1 MEFPVFICPTNNCFV
16 NYHGDQAALSGRVT
30 LSCASYTAERH
41 TRFSLT
47 IKESPMRKNIRL
59 IGFAIVVFIAG
70 FAVGQLVDAT
80 STVSAAANPVFEL
93 RTYTTLEG
101 KLPNLL
107 ARFRDHTMGI
117 FEKHGMTNVGY
128 WVPQDSPGS
137 DDTLIYI
144 LSHDSREAA
153 QKSWSDFGD
162 DPEWDRVAEESQ
174 VNGRIVSGVERVFM
188 DSTDFS
194 PMK

>member
-1 MEFPVFICPTNNCFV
+1 
-16 NYHGDQAALSGRVT
+16 
-30 LSCASYTAERH
+30 
-41 TRFSLT
+41 
-47 IKESPMRKNIRL
+47 MRKDIRL

>member
-1 MEFPVFICPTNNCFV
+1 
-16 NYHGDQAALSGRVT
+16 
-30 LSCASYTAERH
+30 
-41 TRFSLT
+41 
-47 IKESPMRKNIRL
+47 MR
-59 IGFAIVVFIAG
+59 
-70 FAVGQLVDAT
+70 
-80 STVSAAANPVFEL
+80 
-93 RTYTTLEG
+93 
-101 KLPNLL
+101 
-107 ARFRDHTMGI
+107 I

-144 LSHDSREAA
+144 LSHESREAA
-153 QKSWSDFGD
+153 EQSWSDFGD

-174 VNGRIVSGVERVFM
+174 VNGRILTSVERVFM

>member
-1 MEFPVFICPTNNCFV
+1 MT
-16 NYHGDQAALSGRVT
+16 
-30 LSCASYTAERH
+30 
-41 TRFSLT
+41 
-47 IKESPMRKNIRL
+47 KNIRF
-59 IGFAIVVFIAG
+59 IGVAVVVFIAG
-70 FAVGQLVDAT
+70 FAAGQLVDAT
-80 STVSAAANPVFEL
+80 ATVSAAANPVFEL
-93 RTYTTLEG
+93 RTYTTPDG
-101 KLPNLL
+101 KLPNLM
-107 ARFRDHTMGI
+107 ARFRDHTMRI

-144 LSHDSREAA
+144 LSHESREAA
-153 QKSWSDFGD
+153 EQSWSDFGA

-174 VNGRIVSGVERVFM
+174 VNGRILTRVARVFM

>member
-1 MEFPVFICPTNNCFV
+1 MT
-16 NYHGDQAALSGRVT
+16 
-30 LSCASYTAERH
+30 
-41 TRFSLT
+41 
-47 IKESPMRKNIRL
+47 KNIRF
-59 IGFAIVVFIAG
+59 IGFAVVVFIAG
-70 FAVGQLVDAT
+70 FTAGQLVDAT
-80 STVSAAANPVFEL
+80 ATVSAAANPVFEL
-93 RTYTTLEG
+93 RTYTTPDG
-101 KLPNLL
+101 KLPNLM
-107 ARFRDHTMGI
+107 ARFRDHTMRI

-144 LSHDSREAA
+144 LSHESREAA
-153 QKSWSDFGD
+153 EQSWSDFGA

-174 VNGRIVSGVERVFM
+174 VNGRILTSVERVFM

>member
-1 MEFPVFICPTNNCFV
+1 
-16 NYHGDQAALSGRVT
+16 
-30 LSCASYTAERH
+30 
-41 TRFSLT
+41 
-47 IKESPMRKNIRL
+47 MRKNIRF

-80 STVSAAANPVFEL
+80 STVSAAATPVFEL

>member
-1 MEFPVFICPTNNCFV
+1 M
-16 NYHGDQAALSGRVT
+16 A
-30 LSCASYTAERH
+30 
-41 TRFSLT
+41 
-47 IKESPMRKNIRL
+47 KNIRF
-59 IGFAIVVFIAG
+59 IGFAVVVFIVG
-70 FAVGQLVDAT
+70 FAAGQLVDTTA
-80 STVSAAANPVFEL
+80 TVSAAANPVFEL
-93 RTYTTLEG
+93 RTYTTPDG
-101 KLPNLL
+101 KLPNLM
-107 ARFRDHTMGI
+107 ARFRDHTMRI

-144 LSHDSREAA
+144 LSHESREAA
-153 QKSWSDFGD
+153 EQSWSDFGD

-174 VNGRIVSGVERVFM
+174 VNGRILTSVERVFM

>member
-1 MEFPVFICPTNNCFV
+1 
-16 NYHGDQAALSGRVT
+16 
-30 LSCASYTAERH
+30 
-41 TRFSLT
+41 
-47 IKESPMRKNIRL
+47 MRKNIRL
-59 IGFAIVVFIAG
+59 ICFAVVVFIAG
-70 FAVGQLVDAT
+70 FAVGHLVDAT

-137 DDTLIYI
+137 DETLIYI

>member
-1 MEFPVFICPTNNCFV
+1 
-16 NYHGDQAALSGRVT
+16 
-30 LSCASYTAERH
+30 
-41 TRFSLT
+41 
-47 IKESPMRKNIRL
+47 MR
-59 IGFAIVVFIAG
+59 
-70 FAVGQLVDAT
+70 
-80 STVSAAANPVFEL
+80 
-93 RTYTTLEG
+93 
-101 KLPNLL
+101 
-107 ARFRDHTMGI
+107 I

-144 LSHDSREAA
+144 LSHESREAA
-153 QKSWSDFGD
+153 EQSWSDFGA

-174 VNGRIVSGVERVFM
+174 VNGRILTSVERVFM